1 MALDAGGV
9 VKLIGQLKKLPGP
22 QFTTGGTYLGSQFDR
37 GRTMRSVLSVP

>member
-22 QFTTGGTYLGSQFDR
+22 QFTTGGDLFRFTI
-37 GRTMRSVLSVP
+37 